1 MAGYFYKIIED
12 RISPRGMVS
21 GRIEWTSSE
30 GDFNGGHYL
39 MPVEMF
45 QDFKK
50 LIDYRRTKE
59 KVFIKIDIQGK
70 MIRKNPLKALPKA
83 KGDEFNL

>member
-59 KVFIKIDIQGK
+59 KVYIKLTMQGK
-70 MIRKNPLKALPKA
+70 MIRKNRLKELPKVII
-83 KGDEFNL
+83 DQ